1 MHFVKIGTRSVNL
14 DNVAHVEEQSWHDC
28 STVKVHFV
36 GQGNAAPLLLTEEEA
51 KQLAA
56 YLEYVAEQPLIAR

>member
-14 DNVAHVEEQSWHDC
+14 DNVAHVEEQNWHDC

-36 GQGNAAPLLLTEEEA
+36 GQGATAPLLLTEEEA
-51 KQLAA
+51 KQLAS
-56 YLEYVAEQPLIAR
+56 YMNYVAEQPVVA